1 MVATTAPPQRR
12 TAARRWLFLVPVV
25 IRFSSLP
32 MPSSLLRCALLGSCL
47 SALLLPLLPSPL
59 RAQAAAPAP
68 ATPAAAA
75 PVPRLL
81 YTLSTRCSLAG
92 GAPQPCTVEAID
104 EGGNTLYRHRIGQE
118 TISIRVTDN
127 PVTMQR
133 FDPLRRQWVSLRTA
147 GALFSTNSI
156 CFNGR
161 ELCVVNPNYLN
172 SVRED
177 RQDVRLQGRDL
188 VKVHFGADGR
198 VDASCYDAGCQVD
211 FR

>member
-1 MVATTAPPQRR
+1 
-12 TAARRWLFLVPVV
+12 
-25 IRFSSLP
+25 
-32 MPSSLLRCALLGSCL
+32 MPSSLARCALLGSCL
-47 SALLLPLLPSPL
+47 GALLLPLLPSPA
-59 RAQAAAPAP
+59 RAQAPASAVPAPAAPAV
-68 ATPAAAA
+68 ATPAAVAA
-75 PVPRLL
+75 VPRLL

-92 GAPQPCTVEAID
+92 GSPQPCTVEAID
-104 EGGNTLYRHRIGQE
+104 EGAHTLYRHRIGQE
-118 TISIRVTDN
+118 TITIKVTDN
-127 PVTMQR
+127 PVTMQQ

-147 GALFSTNSI
+147 GALFSRNSI

-161 ELCVVNPNYLN
+161 DLCVVNPNYLN

-177 RQDVRLQGRDL
+177 RPDLRLQGRDL